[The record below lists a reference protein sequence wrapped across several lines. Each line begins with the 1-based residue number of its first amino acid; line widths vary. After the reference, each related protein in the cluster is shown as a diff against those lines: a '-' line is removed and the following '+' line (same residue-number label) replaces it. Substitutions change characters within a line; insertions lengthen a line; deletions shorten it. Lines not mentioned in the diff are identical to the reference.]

1 MADLKLIAM
10 DDADLAV
17 ISAHVQDAVCKPA
30 MFEYTPASR
39 QFSLVLNRFSWD
51 AAKNERKDSYQRH
64 GSVLTFAGVNAV
76 RTRGIQRG
84 SEEQVLSLLAVQFSA
99 DNAPAGT
106 IEIVFSDGP
115 ILQLDVECIEVRL
128 NDLGSAWE
136 TKFKPRHPLA

>member
-1 MADLKLIAM
+1 MADLKLIAL
-10 DDADLAV
+10 DEADLAV

-30 MFEYTPASR
+30 MFDFAPSKR

-51 AAKNERKDSYQRH
+51 DADNERKQSYQRH
-64 GSVLTFAGVNAV
+64 GAVLTFAGVNAV
-76 RTRGIQRG
+76 RTREIQRN
-84 SEEQVLSLLAVQFSA
+84 SEEQVLSLLAMQFNA
-99 DNAPAGT
+99 EDAPAGT

-115 ILQLDVECIEVRL
+115 VLQLDVECIEVRL

>member
-10 DDADLAV
+10 DGADLAV

-30 MFEYTPASR
+30 MFDYSPSKR

-51 AAKNERKDSYQRH
+51 VAHSERKGAYQRH
-64 GSVLTFAGVNAV
+64 GSVLTFTGVNAV
-76 RTRGIQRG
+76 RTRDIQRG
-84 SEEQVLSLLAVQFSA
+84 SDAQVLSLLSVQFAA
-99 DNAPAGT
+99 DNPPAGI
-106 IEIVFSDGP
+106 IEIVFSNGP